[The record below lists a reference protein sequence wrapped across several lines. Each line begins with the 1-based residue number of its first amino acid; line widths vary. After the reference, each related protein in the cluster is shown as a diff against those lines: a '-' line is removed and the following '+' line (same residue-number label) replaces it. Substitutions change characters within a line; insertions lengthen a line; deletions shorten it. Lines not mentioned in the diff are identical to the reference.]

1 MNKGKFFRFT
11 LVLSLLGIFAI
22 VLVMPDQARPETV
35 LKVSTHSPGP
45 GTPRTDYL
53 VRFKKAVERRTGGE
67 VKIKIFWANSLVHAK
82 ELLEAT
88 QVGTVDLADLPV
100 SYFSDKL
107 RLIQVASLPF
117 TVSDEVEQL
126 EGMLRVIEKVPQ
138 VVEEL
143 KHFKHILLAVT
154 ATSSYQLPSRSP
166 IKSLKDLQGKKIGTF
181 GKTLPKVI
189 QASGARPV
197 SISAGEM
204 YEALQRGTIDARALS
219 YESSKRFKLYEVAK
233 YMSDVNLGMVAG
245 VNLLTINQDRW
256 ESLSSANKKILL
268 EEGRKVGK
276 WEAQAMKDGNAVF
289 KEFLKK
295 KGMKMVKFSSKDR
308 EKWKNHPKVKAIAD
322 EWVSSMEKKG
332 LPGKRVLS
340 LFLGK

>member
-1 MNKGKFFRFT
+1 MNNGKFFRFT
-11 LVLSLLGIFAI
+11 LVISLLGIFAF

-35 LKVSTHSPGP
+35 LKLSTHSPGP

-53 VRFKKAVERRTGGE
+53 VRFKKAVEKRTGGE
-67 VKIKIFWANSLVHAK
+67 VKVKIFWANSLVHAK

-117 TVSDEVEQL
+117 SVDDEVEQRDGL
-126 EGMLRVIEKVPQ
+126 LRVIKKVPQ
-138 VVEEL
+138 VVKEL
-143 KHFKHILLAVT
+143 ERFKHVLLAVT

-166 IKSLKDLQGKKIGTF
+166 IRNLADLQGKKVGTF

-197 SISAGEM
+197 SISGGEM

-245 VNLLTINQDRW
+245 VNLLSINQDIW
-256 ESLSSANKKILL
+256 KSLSSANQKILL
-268 EEGRKVGK
+268 EEGKKAGE

-289 KEFLKK
+289 KEFLEK

-308 EKWKNHPKVKAIAD
+308 EKWKGHPNVKAIAD
-322 EWVSSMEKKG
+322 QWVASMEKKG

-340 LFLGK
+340 IFLGK

>member
-1 MNKGKFFRFT
+1 MNNGKFFRFT
-11 LVLSLLGIFAI
+11 LVISLLGIFAF

-35 LKVSTHSPGP
+35 LKLSTHSPGP

-53 VRFKKAVERRTGGE
+53 VRFKKAVEKRTGGE
-67 VKIKIFWANSLVHAK
+67 VKVKIFWANSLVHAK

-117 TVSDEVEQL
+117 SVSDEVEQRDVL
-126 EGMLRVIEKVPQ
+126 LRVIKKVPQ
-138 VVEEL
+138 VVKEL
-143 KHFKHILLAVT
+143 ERFKHVLLAVT

-166 IKSLKDLQGKKIGTF
+166 IRNLADLQGKKVGTF

-197 SISAGEM
+197 SISGGEM

-245 VNLLTINQDRW
+245 VNLLSINQDIW
-256 ESLSSANKKILL
+256 KSLSSANQKILL
-268 EEGRKVGK
+268 EEGKKAGE

-289 KEFLKK
+289 KEFLEK
-295 KGMKMVKFSSKDR
+295 KGMKMIKFSSKDR
-308 EKWKNHPKVKAIAD
+308 EKWKGHPNIKAIAD
-322 EWVSSMEKKG
+322 QWVASMEKKG

-340 LFLGK
+340 IFLGK

>member
-1 MNKGKFFRFT
+1 MNNGKFFRFT
-11 LVLSLLGIFAI
+11 LVISLLGIFAF

-35 LKVSTHSPGP
+35 LKLSTHSPGP

-53 VRFKKAVERRTGGE
+53 VRFKKAVEKRTGGE
-67 VKIKIFWANSLVHAK
+67 VKVKIFWANSLVHAK

-117 TVSDEVEQL
+117 SVSDEVEQRDGL
-126 EGMLRVIEKVPQ
+126 LRVIKKVPQ
-138 VVEEL
+138 VVKEL
-143 KHFKHILLAVT
+143 ERFKHVLLAVT

-166 IKSLKDLQGKKIGTF
+166 IRNLADLQGKKVGTF

-197 SISAGEM
+197 SISGGEM

-245 VNLLTINQDRW
+245 VNLLSINQDIW
-256 ESLSSANKKILL
+256 KSLSSANQKILL
-268 EEGRKVGK
+268 EEGKKAGE

-289 KEFLKK
+289 KEFLEK

-308 EKWKNHPKVKAIAD
+308 EKWKGHPKIKAIAD
-322 EWVSSMEKKG
+322 QWVASMEKKG

-340 LFLGK
+340 IFLGK

>member
-1 MNKGKFFRFT
+1 MNNGKFFRFT
-11 LVLSLLGIFAI
+11 LVISLLGIFAF

-35 LKVSTHSPGP
+35 LKLSTHSPGP

-53 VRFKKAVERRTGGE
+53 VRFKKAVEKRTGGE
-67 VKIKIFWANSLVHAK
+67 VKVKIFWANSLVHAK

-117 TVSDEVEQL
+117 SVSDEVEQRDGL
-126 EGMLRVIEKVPQ
+126 LRVIKKVPQ
-138 VVEEL
+138 VVKEL
-143 KHFKHILLAVT
+143 ERFKHVLLAVT

-166 IKSLKDLQGKKIGTF
+166 IRNLADLQGKKVGTF

-197 SISAGEM
+197 SISGGEM

-245 VNLLTINQDRW
+245 VNLLSINQDIW
-256 ESLSSANKKILL
+256 KSLSSANQKILL
-268 EEGRKVGK
+268 EEGKKAGE

-289 KEFLKK
+289 KEFLEK
-295 KGMKMVKFSSKDR
+295 KGMKMIKFSSKDR
-308 EKWKNHPKVKAIAD
+308 EKWKGHPNIKAIAD
-322 EWVSSMEKKG
+322 QWVASMEKKG

-340 LFLGK
+340 IFLGK

>member
-1 MNKGKFFRFT
+1 MKNRRFFRFS
-11 LVLSLLGIFAI
+11 LMLSLLGVFAFF
-22 VLVMPDQARPETV
+22 LATPDLARPETV

-45 GTPRTDYL
+45 GTPRSDYL
-53 VRFKKAVERRTGGE
+53 VRFKKAVEKRTRGE
-67 VKIKIFWANSLVHAK
+67 IKVKIFWANSLVHAK

-100 SYFSDKL
+100 SYFSDKI

-117 TVSDEVEQL
+117 SVGDEVQQRD
-126 EGMLRVIEKVPQ
+126 GMLRVIEKVPQ
-138 VVEEL
+138 VLKEL
-143 KHFKHILLAVT
+143 DRFKHVLIAVT

-166 IKSLKDLQGKKIGTF
+166 IRNLADLKGKKVGTF

-197 SISAGEM
+197 SISGGEM

-233 YMSDVNLGMVAG
+233 YISDVNLGMVAG
-245 VNLLTINQDRW
+245 VNLLTINRDQW
-256 ESLSSANKKILL
+256 AGLSSANQKILL
-268 EEGRKVGK
+268 DEGKKAGE

-295 KGMKMVKFSSKDR
+295 KGMKMVKFSSEDR
-308 EKWKNHPKVKAIAD
+308 KKWKDHPKVKAIAD
-322 EWVSSMEKKG
+322 EWVASMEKKG

-340 LFLGK
+340 LFLGM